1 MDDAAPPRA
10 FCPPPTTPP
19 VTPPSGF
26 VTPPVVLRAVPT
38 LPVTAF
44 FAPLTWL
51 PPGYLFAPIGFA
63 PMDFDVPVVGL
74 FDAGN
79 EFDRLTTG
87 LRAVD
92 GRAFAEGW

>member
-1 MDDAAPPRA
+1 VPR
-10 FCPPPTTPP
+10 
-19 VTPPSGF
+19 
-26 VTPPVVLRAVPT
+26 

-63 PMDFDVPVVGL
+63 PIDFDIPVVGL

-87 LRAVD
+87 LRAVE
-92 GRAFAEGW
+92 GRALADGW

>member
-19 VTPPSGF
+19 VTPP
-26 VTPPVVLRAVPT
+26 VVLRAVP
-38 LPVTAF
+38 
-44 FAPLTWL
+44 PLTWL